1 MQLRFSPVRHVHTH
15 ILYVAHEH
23 DEWPMFRIWFS
34 ISTIAASIILNLGV
48 FVLLVTLHMT
58 LDIIKYRTKH
68 KLAWHWVG
76 VETLRESLMDIFFIA
91 LGLLFA
97 IAFHHAVAIGG
108 LGRLAEMEILLLNLV
123 LRVGPRIKLAEH
135 FLDIILYC
143 KHHFEKQ
150 LTPHA
155 PLTRS
160 EKGLLTATLII
171 AAGIAMTP
179 YATPL
184 TWKQVGHTMQREL
197 TPRFEFGIAK
207 TMTEVREQV
216 ERKAQAR

>member
-68 KLAWHWVG
+68 RLAWHWVG

-97 IAFHHAVAIGG
+97 LAFHHAVAIGG
-108 LGRLAEMEILLLNLV
+108 LGKLAEMEILLLNLI

-135 FLDIILYC
+135 FLEIILYW

-150 LTPHA
+150 IIPHA
-155 PLTRS
+155 PLSKS
-160 EKGLLTATLII
+160 EKGLCLATAII
-171 AAGIAMTP
+171 ALGIVTTP
-179 YATPL
+179 YTTPVTWQQIGAT
-184 TWKQVGHTMQREL
+184 MRREL
-197 TPRFEFGIAK
+197 TPRLELSI
-207 TMTEVREQV
+207 TQTIQEVREQT
-216 ERKAQAR
+216 E